1 MRAYVFAGGLVLMRA
16 LLCLA
21 MIVGL
26 SVILAIALMR
36 MACFATEECFLF
48 MHTRRRR
55 RDRLIP
61 IKLILVKGA
70 VWVSP
75 HHALESQSTQLRP
88 TLRKQSFSGVAKTN
102 RGMSAQT
109 RPTHGQAHPAVEK
122 RIRDQ

>member
-1 MRAYVFAGGLVLMRA
+1 MRA

-55 RDRLIP
+55 RDRLVP
-61 IKLILVKGA
+61 IKLILVKGT
-70 VWVSP
+70 VWASP
-75 HHALESQSTQLRP
+75 HHALESQSTQLRQ
-88 TLRKQSFSGVAKTN
+88 TLRKQSFSGVAKAN
-102 RGMSAQT
+102 RGMLAQT
-109 RPTHGQAHPAVEK
+109 RPPYGQSRPAVEK